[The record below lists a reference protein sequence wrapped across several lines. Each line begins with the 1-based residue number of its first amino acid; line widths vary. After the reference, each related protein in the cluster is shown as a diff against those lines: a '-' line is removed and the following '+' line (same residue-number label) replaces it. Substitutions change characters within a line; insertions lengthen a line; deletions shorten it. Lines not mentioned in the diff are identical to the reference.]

1 MIISLWEMNCLQDG
15 LHVFSNVPLKINEN
29 TKKIE
34 SDYKF
39 SFAEKRDWH
48 IFLKKMKTAI
58 LRAWATIRKA
68 AIVYYTER

>member
-1 MIISLWEMNCLQDG
+1 MNCLQDG

-39 SFAEKRDWH
+39 SFAEKRD
-48 IFLKKMKTAI
+48 
-58 LRAWATIRKA
+58 
-68 AIVYYTER
+68 